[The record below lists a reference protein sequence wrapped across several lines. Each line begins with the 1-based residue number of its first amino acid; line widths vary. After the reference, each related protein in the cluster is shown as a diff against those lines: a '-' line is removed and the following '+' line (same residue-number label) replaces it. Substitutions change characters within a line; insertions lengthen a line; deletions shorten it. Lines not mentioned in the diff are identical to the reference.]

1 MVVPES
7 VSQVSRAPF
16 WSILQTI
23 FTSLGSLEV
32 LILSSIDKPAVC
44 LREWENPGPSEEPL
58 FTRPVHCSL
67 LKPCGTWWVTDLSQA
82 SGLPLHSPSCAS
94 QISFFV
100 HVTLLLWFSW
110 FLSLRQCSF
119 LLLQFVF
126 LSFFFFFPLLCHA
139 VSHFEQRP
147 IKKNKREELNNSKM
161 SCYTINL
168 LCCGEWWKDAFLE
181 SYCLLEFELC
191 HFLCNCGA
199 SYFSSKLMSPCPPP
213 VYKTGYSIIIVP
225 SLQCCEFSVI

>member
-1 MVVPES
+1 MGEP
-7 VSQVSRAPF
+7 RPF
-16 WSILQTI
+16 RGALVHQT
-23 FTSLGSLEV
+23 
-32 LILSSIDKPAVC
+32 C
-44 LREWENPGPSEEPL
+44 PL
-58 FTRPVHCSL
+58 FSTEALWHLVGHWPEPGLRAAASLSFMCFSNLFFLFMLLCFFGFLDFCLYVNVHFYFCNL
-67 LKPCGTWWVTDLSQA
+67 
-82 SGLPLHSPSCAS
+82 
-94 QISFFV
+94 SFFP
-100 HVTLLLWFSW
+100 
-110 FLSLRQCSF
+110 
-119 LLLQFVF
+119 
-126 LSFFFFFPLLCHA
+126 FFFFPLLCHA

>member
-1 MVVPES
+1 MGEPRPFRGALVHQTCPLFSTEALWHLVGHWPEPGL
-7 VSQVSRAPF
+7 RAAASLSF
-16 WSILQTI
+16 MCFSNLFFCSCYSASLVFLIFV
-23 FTSLGSLEV
+23 FTSMFISTSA
-32 LILSSIDKPAVC
+32 IC
-44 LREWENPGPSEEPL
+44 L
-58 FTRPVHCSL
+58 
-67 LKPCGTWWVTDLSQA
+67 
-82 SGLPLHSPSCAS
+82 
-94 QISFFV
+94 
-100 HVTLLLWFSW
+100 
-110 FLSLRQCSF
+110 SF
-119 LLLQFVF
+119 L
-126 LSFFFFFPLLCHA
+126 FFFFPLLCLV